1 MYLVSNMEGI
11 NIAYGFES
19 YAYMLDCFQEI
30 VACMNKANSFSESRM
45 LTHMDVWG
53 QQIKII
59 WITARKWYT
68 NLNLRELLK

>member
-19 YAYMLDCFQEI
+19 YAYMLDCFQET

-45 LTHMDVWG
+45 LTHMDV
-53 QQIKII
+53 
-59 WITARKWYT
+59 
-68 NLNLRELLK
+68 